1 MKEKKVFDYD
11 NLCETIT
18 SISFISVIIF
28 ICIQLIYYFFNSSG
42 LLEVLFPKFLEDL
55 FIGLL
60 FYYGLGTLLFLI
72 IYPFWVIFNFILE
85 VIRILKFIRKKEII
99 KFINIFKLVI
109 CCILY
114 GFVCWFFF
122 VSVKQIF

>member
-122 VSVKQIF
+122 ISVKQIF

>member
-85 VIRILKFIRKKEII
+85 VIRILIFIRKKEII

-122 VSVKQIF
+122 ISVKQIF

>member
-28 ICIQLIYYFFNSSG
+28 ICIQLIYVFLNFSG

-99 KFINIFKLVI
+99 KFINIIKLVI

-114 GFVCWFFF
+114 GIVCWFFF
-122 VSVKQIF
+122 ISVKQIF

>member
-28 ICIQLIYYFFNSSG
+28 ICIQLIYVFFNFSG

-72 IYPFWVIFNFILE
+72 I
-85 VIRILKFIRKKEII
+85 
-99 KFINIFKLVI
+99 
-109 CCILY
+109 
-114 GFVCWFFF
+114 
-122 VSVKQIF
+122 

>member
-28 ICIQLIYYFFNSSG
+28 ICIQLIYVFFNFSG

-85 VIRILKFIRKKEII
+85 VIRILKFIRKKERI

-122 VSVKQIF
+122 ISVKQIF

>member
-18 SISFISVIIF
+18 FISFISVIIF
-28 ICIQLIYYFFNSSG
+28 ICIQLIYVFFNFSG

-85 VIRILKFIRKKEII
+85 VIRILKFIRKKERI

-122 VSVKQIF
+122 ISVKQIF